1 MKKNEL
7 CYIVIKISQLDSVSF
22 NEVYGR
28 KETIRKSLDG
38 SEFIIKWSSNAQLL
52 PESIQLIPEID
63 RGNILTHSQAYEL
76 ISSESWEM
84 STNFIT

>member
-7 CYIVIKISQLDSVSF
+7 RYIVIKISQLDSVSF

-28 KETIRKSLDG
+28 KETIRKSVDG
-38 SEFIIKWSSNAQLL
+38 SEFIVKWVSATQLL

-63 RGNILTHSQAYEL
+63 RGNILTHAQAYEL
-76 ISSESWEM
+76 ISTEAW
-84 STNFIT
+84 NYD